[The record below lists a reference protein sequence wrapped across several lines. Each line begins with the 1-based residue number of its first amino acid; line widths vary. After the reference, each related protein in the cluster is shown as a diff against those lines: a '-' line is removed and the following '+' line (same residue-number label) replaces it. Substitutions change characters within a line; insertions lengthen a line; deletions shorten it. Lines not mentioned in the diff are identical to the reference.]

1 MNNKSIDVAITMLQK
16 IENDTELNAVL
27 KSDTRIL
34 TEDAIGIELFSIED
48 KEATINDFIM
58 MCDYDEQEALIAYN
72 NLKDY

>member
-1 MNNKSIDVAITMLQK
+1 MNNKRIDVAITMLQK
-16 IENDTELNAVL
+16 IENDAELNAVL

-58 MCDYDEQEALIAYN
+58 MCDYDEEEAIKAYN

>member
-16 IENDTELNAVL
+16 IQNDAELNAVL

-58 MCDYDEQEALIAYN
+58 MCDYDEEEAIKAYN

>member
-16 IENDTELNAVL
+16 IENDAELNAVL

-58 MCDYDEQEALIAYN
+58 MCDYDEEEAIKAYN